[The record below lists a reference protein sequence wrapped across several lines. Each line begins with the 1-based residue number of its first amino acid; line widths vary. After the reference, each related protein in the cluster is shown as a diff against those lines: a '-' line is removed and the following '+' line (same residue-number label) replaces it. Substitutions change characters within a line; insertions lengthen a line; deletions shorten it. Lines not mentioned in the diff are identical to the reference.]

1 LSPTFE
7 SLVTASGGVL
17 AGLALTGGLLW
28 RQQRALNLARYD
40 ATHDDTTGL
49 PNRRAALAHLRHA
62 LRRRRPVGVVL
73 LDLDRFKT
81 INDTLG
87 HDTGNQL
94 LAAVADRLTALPA
107 PVGLAARLSGDEF
120 VLVVHGGA
128 DQTAAA
134 AHTAWQAIST
144 SPIPLA
150 DAIVEVSASVGYA
163 NARLGISHRQ
173 LLRDADAAM
182 YRAKTTGTGVRG
194 HSPSTDDTDTQ
205 PLRRHRDR
213 HRHR

>member
-17 AGLALTGGLLW
+17 AGLALACGLLW
-28 RQQRALNLARYD
+28 RQQRALSLARYD

-49 PNRRAALAHLRHA
+49 PNRRAALAHLQKA

-81 INDTLG
+81 INDTFG
-87 HDTGNQL
+87 HDAGNQL
-94 LAAVADRLTALPA
+94 LAAVAGRLAALPP

-120 VLVVHGGA
+120 VLVVHGGT

-134 AHTAWQAIST
+134 AHTAWQAIGAT
-144 SPIPLA
+144 PIPLA

-163 NARLGISHRQ
+163 SARIGISHRQ

-182 YRAKTTGTGVRG
+182 YQAKSTGAGVRG
-194 HSPSTDDTDTQ
+194 HTSATDDTDAQ

-213 HRHR
+213 HR